1 MKKHQLLVAA
11 ALAIGAAMSA
21 APAGAATLSGLEGLG
36 KPVSDTAL
44 GNMRGKFV
52 TPSGITYFGILM
64 SSSWQDSAG
73 VTTAATLLFSVSF
86 AQGTNGS
93 KTGTPELLVSWSR
106 ECDQCGDGSMDVSG
120 FGSSASNGYVALGSN
135 GATIPVGSLG
145 SVTGI
150 VQTQQ
155 IAGSDNQSH
164 NVMNIEIVPAA
175 SLSYDTTG
183 MSPLGAQG
191 ATQQF
196 DDGDTLHFIKN
207 GHELGLSMTDQNGA
221 LEQNINSNI
230 GQLAQNV
237 LINGNGIIA
246 NNSIDLMVGFD
257 PAVAAQS
264 LNVQNALSVM
274 KGMGY

>member
-1 MKKHQLLVAA
+1 M
-11 ALAIGAAMSA
+11 
-21 APAGAATLSGLEGLG
+21 
-36 KPVSDTAL
+36 
-44 GNMRGKFV
+44 

-64 SSSWQDSAG
+64 SSSWQDAAG

-86 AQGTNGS
+86 ANGGKS
-93 KTGTPELLVSWSR
+93 GTPQLLVSWTR
-106 ECDQCGDGSMDVSG
+106 ECDQCGDGSMDVNG
-120 FGSSASNGYVALGSN
+120 FGSSASKGYVAIGSN
-135 GATIPVGSLG
+135 GASIPVGSLG

-164 NVMNIEIVPAA
+164 NVLNIEIVPTA

-183 MSPLGAQG
+183 MTPLGANG
-191 ATQQF
+191 ATEHF
-196 DDGDTLHFIKN
+196 GAGDNLHFIN
-207 GHELGLSMTDQNGA
+207 SGNQLGISMTNQNGA
-221 LEQNINSNI
+221 LEQNINSDI

-257 PAVAAQS
+257 PSVAAQS

-274 KGMGY
+274 KGTGY

>member
-1 MKKHQLLVAA
+1 MRKHRFLFAA
-11 ALAIGAAMSA
+11 ALAIGATMTA
-21 APAGAATLSGLEGLG
+21 APGGAATLSGLEGLG
-36 KPVSDTAL
+36 KPVSDDAL
-44 GNMRGKFV
+44 GTMRGKFV

-73 VTTAATLLFSVSF
+73 ITTAATLLFSVAF
-86 AQGTNGS
+86 AQGANGS
-93 KTGTPELLVSWSR
+93 RTGTPQLLVSWSR
-106 ECDQCGDGSMDVSG
+106 ECDQCGDNSMDVSG
-120 FGSSASNGYVALGSN
+120 FGPSANNGYVALGSN
-135 GATIPVGSLG
+135 GASIPVGSLG

-164 NVMNIEIVPAA
+164 NVISIEIVPTA

-183 MSPLGAQG
+183 MTPLGAHG
-191 ATQQF
+191 STQQF
-196 DDGDTLHFIKN
+196 DDGDSLHFIN
-207 GHELGLSMTDQNGA
+207 SGHQLGLSMTDQNGA
-221 LEQNINSNI
+221 LEQSINSNI

-237 LINGNGIIA
+237 LINGNGIVA

-257 PAVAAQS
+257 PSLAAQS